1 MTNNNWKNGDTV
13 SESQYDLIKRSI
25 KEHSIRK
32 TVTCI
37 TTSVILIIGIVLLM
51 NISHGKLAGCAICI
65 AIMLIMAIVAYGM
78 TQTRIEKTILQKDF
92 TWRNASCQSVKY
104 SQSIPRRY
112 SYGSVILDDGSSY
125 DTMQLIH
132 AFKPGQDV
140 IIVSIGQ
147 NNGAKYVFTAPNRKE

>member
-13 SESQYDLIKRSI
+13 SESQYDIIKSSI

-51 NISHGKLAGCAICI
+51 NISHGKLAGCAICV
-65 AIMLIMAIVAYGM
+65 ATMLIMTIAAYGM
-78 TQTRIEKTILQKDF
+78 TQTRIEKTILHKDF

-104 SQSIPRRY
+104 SQSVPRRY
-112 SYGSVILDDGSSY
+112 SYGNVILDDGLSY

-132 AFKPGQDV
+132 DFKPGQNV
-140 IIVSIGQ
+140 IVVSIGH
-147 NNGAKYVFTAPNRKE
+147 NDGSKYVFTVPNHKE